1 MHHPIKVWLFWK
13 NYLWASLSFSYSLF
27 HKITCILGMQVIS
40 LKKIVVLSVKFTIL
54 ISWSPICIP
63 LILLSALMK
72 LASTSATIL
81 YNSME
86 SRHPWCTNI
95 RIKESGR
102 RPFILILNLILVE
115 ATLVMWMNLSPY
127 PNLCKA
133 EKIKSTLRIL
143 QKDFY
148 SVYLT
153 HQLWHK

>member
-1 MHHPIKVWLFWK
+1 MAQKRTRKEGGSKLRNLEWMYFLNV
-13 NYLWASLSFSYSLF
+13 S
-27 HKITCILGMQVIS
+27 QVIS
-40 LKKIVVLSVKFTIL
+40 LKKLTVLSVKITIL
-54 ISWSPICIP
+54 ISWSPIWIP